1 MNLLSR
7 LFHSPRHAASLATR
21 LERQRLSRTMP
32 GQTAAVAANR
42 LGCLVM

>member
-1 MNLLSR
+1 MTFFSR
-7 LFHSPRHAASLATR
+7 LFHSRRAASLTTR
-21 LERQRLSRTMP
+21 LERQRLSNTMP

>member
-1 MNLLSR
+1 MSFFSR
-7 LFHSPRHAASLATR
+7 FFRSPRPVTLATR
-21 LERQRLSRTMP
+21 LERQRLAKTMP

>member
-1 MNLLSR
+1 MNFLSR
-7 LFHSPRHAASLATR
+7 FFHRSQNSNLVTQ

-32 GQTAAVAANR
+32 GQTAAIAAAR